1 MKRTATTTA
10 IAAVVIATTWML
22 TACSKTEPTG
32 QPAANAPTAPASAPG
47 TKANDDLARIRELME
62 KEEARKVAQE
72 AKAKSTQQQLL
83 DSAKA
88 PVNTFGR

>member
-1 MKRTATTTA
+1 MLLA
-10 IAAVVIATTWML
+10 IAATVML
-22 TACSKTEPTG
+22 AACSKTEPTG
-32 QPAANAPTAPASAPG
+32 QPAATAPALPASAPD
-47 TKANDDLARIRELME
+47 TKAKDDLARIRELME
-62 KEEARKVAQE
+62 KDEARKVAQE

>member
-10 IAAVVIATTWML
+10 AVAIAIATTWML
-22 TACSKTEPTG
+22 AACSKTEPTS

-62 KEEARKVAQE
+62 KDEARKQAE
-72 AKAKSTQQQLL
+72 IEKGKALGAAFVKGAET
-83 DSAKA
+83 
-88 PVNTFGR
+88 PINTFGR

>member
-47 TKANDDLARIRELME
+47 TRANDDLARIRELME
-62 KEEARKVAQE
+62 KEEARRVAEE
-72 AKAKSTQQQLL
+72 AKAKSLQKQLS
-83 DSAKA
+83 DGGKA
-88 PVNTFGR
+88 PLLTYGR

>member
-1 MKRTATTTA
+1 MLLA
-10 IAAVVIATTWML
+10 IAATVML
-22 TACSKTEPTG
+22 AACSKPEPAS
-32 QPAANAPTAPASAPG
+32 QPAATAPATPATTPD
-47 TKANDDLARIRELME
+47 TKAKDDLARIRELME